1 MLIPFYIFSYENSF
15 PEYNIDEKKLEELK
29 AEYQSV
35 LVIGAF
41 DKRTIIDLSGDVV
54 NEIAQKYKNVQKGV
68 GGIMRGA
75 LLETSARTILNQ
87 GISQGISQ
95 NQMETALRMLKSGK
109 LSTGEIAEYSGLS
122 VTEVQQLGKTL
133 TGAWQQNDQ

>member
-29 AEYQSV
+29 
-35 LVIGAF
+35 VIGAF